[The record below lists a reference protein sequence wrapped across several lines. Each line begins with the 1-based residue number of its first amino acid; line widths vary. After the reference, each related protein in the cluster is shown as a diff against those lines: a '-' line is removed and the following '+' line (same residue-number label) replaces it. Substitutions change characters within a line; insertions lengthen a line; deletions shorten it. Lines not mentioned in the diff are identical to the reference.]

1 MTAESA
7 GDAETSDGPGRGGAG
22 TTVDG
27 VDVGRRDFVAAMSS
41 VGVGSVLFPGV
52 LWDRARQE
60 GEITAEVIREAEK
73 VAGITFTPD
82 ERQQMLGE
90 VREHV
95 ESYEALKEVDVPNSV
110 APALDFDP
118 VLPGAELETEDRPF
132 RMSPQSVGDPPSSVE
147 ELAFEPV
154 TRLSRHLRDGEV
166 ASEEL
171 TRMYLDRLR
180 RHDPRLQCV
189 ITLTEDRA
197 LEQARKADRELSRG
211 EYRGPLHGVPWGA
224 KDLLAVKGYP
234 TTWGAEPYREQR
246 FDYDASVVR
255 QLDAAGAVLVGKLTL
270 GALASGDEWFGGKT
284 RNPWKPSEGSSG
296 SSAGPAAATAAGLVG
311 FAIGSE
317 TLGSIVSPANRCG
330 VTGLRPT
337 FGRVSR
343 HGAMTLSWSQDK
355 LGPLCRTAEDCAVV
369 LDAVEGPDGLDRTVR
384 DVPFNWDGTAG
395 LDGLRLGYY
404 EAAFEEDGE
413 GREFDRRALDTVRSL
428 GVELVP
434 VDLPDAY
441 PIDAMS
447 FQARA
452 EEASAFEPLTRS
464 DRDDLLTHQEEGD
477 WANEF
482 RAAHTI
488 PAVQYL
494 RANRVRRMLMGAMR
508 ETFEDVDAFVTPT
521 YGGDVLTA
529 TNLTGHPA
537 VVVPSGFESDGTPV
551 SVSFIG
557 DLYADAAALR
567 AAAAFQRAT
576 SYHERRPPEFT
587 V

>member
-1 MTAESA
+1 MNDAQPRA
-7 GDAETSDGPGRGGAG
+7 GTDRGGDRG
-22 TTVDG
+22 VTTTADG
-27 VDVGRRDFVAAMSS
+27 AEVGRRDFVAAMSTL
-41 VGVGSVLFPGV
+41 GVGGALFPGV
-52 LWDRARQE
+52 LWERARQE

-73 VAGITFTPD
+73 VAGITFTPE
-82 ERQQMLGE
+82 EREQMLGE
-90 VREHV
+90 VRDHV
-95 ESYEALKEVDVPNSV
+95 ESYEALQEVHVPNSV

-118 VLPGAELETEDRPF
+118 VLPGMELETEDRPL
-132 RMSPQSVGDPPSSVE
+132 RMSPQSVGEPPASVE

-154 TRLSRHLRDGEV
+154 TRLSEYLRDGRV
-166 ASEEL
+166 TSEEL

-180 RHDPRLQCV
+180 RYDPELHCV
-189 ITLTEDRA
+189 ITLTEERA
-197 LEQARKADRELSRG
+197 LEQARRADRELSRG

-224 KDLLAVKGYP
+224 KDLLAVEGYP

-246 FDYDASVVR
+246 FGYDASVVR
-255 QLDAAGAVLVGKLTL
+255 QLDAAGAVLVAKLTL
-270 GALASGDEWFGGKT
+270 GALASGDEWFGGRT

-311 FAIGSE
+311 FSIGSE

-343 HGAMTLSWSQDK
+343 QGAMTLSWSQDK
-355 LGPLCRTAEDCAVV
+355 LGPMCRTVEDCALV
-369 LDAVEGPDGLDRTVR
+369 LDAICGPDGGDRTVR

-395 LDGLRLGYY
+395 PEGLRLGYY

-413 GREFDRRALDTVRSL
+413 GRELDRRALETVRSL

-434 VDLPDAY
+434 VDLPDDY
-441 PIDAMS
+441 PIEAME

-452 EEASAFEPLTRS
+452 EEAAAFEPLTRS
-464 DRDDLLTHQEEGD
+464 GRDDLLTHQEESD

-508 ETFEDVDAFVTPT
+508 GVFEDVDAFVTPT
-521 YGGDVLTA
+521 YGGEVLTA

-551 SVSFIG
+551 SISFIG

-567 AAAAFQRAT
+567 AAGAFQRAT
-576 SYHERRPPEFT
+576 SYHERRPQEFA

>member
-1 MTAESA
+1 MQESV
-7 GDAETSDGPGRGGAG
+7 GDAETSAGVEREGAG
-22 TTVDG
+22 TTVEG
-27 VDVGRRDFVAAMSS
+27 VEVGRRDFVAAMSS
-41 VGVGSVLFPGV
+41 LGVGGALFPGV

-73 VAGITFTPD
+73 VAGITFTPE
-82 ERQQMLGE
+82 EREQMLGE

-95 ESYEALKEVDVPNSV
+95 ESYEALKEVEVPNSV

-118 VLPGAELETEDRPF
+118 VLPGTELETEDRPF
-132 RMSPQSVGDPPSSVE
+132 RMSPQSVGEAPSSVE

-154 TRLSRHLRDGEV
+154 TRLSRYLREGKV
-166 ASEEL
+166 TSEEL
-171 TRMYLDRLR
+171 TRMYLGRLR

-197 LEQARKADRELSRG
+197 LEQARKADREMSLG

-234 TTWGAEPYREQR
+234 TTWGAEPYREQH

-311 FAIGSE
+311 FSIGSE

-369 LDAVEGPDGLDRTVR
+369 LDAIEGPDGRDRTVR

-404 EAAFEEDGE
+404 EAAFEAEGE
-413 GREFDRRALDTVRSL
+413 GSEFDRRALDTVRSL
-428 GVELVP
+428 GVDLVP

-464 DRDDLLTHQEEGD
+464 DRDDLLIHQEEGD

-551 SVSFIG
+551 SISFIG

-576 SYHERRPPEFT
+576 SHHERRPPEFT

>member
-1 MTAESA
+1 MTAE
-7 GDAETSDGPGRGGAG
+7 DVEGRAGAG
-22 TTVDG
+22 EREATAAVGDVAVD
-27 VDVGRRDFVAAMSS
+27 RRDFVAAMSTF
-41 VGVGSVLFPGV
+41 GVGSALFPGV
-52 LWDRARQE
+52 LWDRARRE

-73 VAGITFTPD
+73 VAGITFTPE
-82 ERQQMLGE
+82 EREQMLE
-90 VREHV
+90 AVRDHV
-95 ESYEALKEVDVPNSV
+95 DSYEALQEVDVPNSV

-118 VLPGAELETEDRPF
+118 VLPGMEFEREDRPL
-132 RMSPQSVGDPPSSVE
+132 RMSPQSVGRAPSSVE

-154 TRLSRHLRDGEV
+154 ARLSEYLRDGKV
-166 ASEEL
+166 TSEEL
-171 TRMYLDRLR
+171 TRMYLERLR
-180 RHDPRLQCV
+180 RYDPELHCV

-224 KDLLAVKGYP
+224 KDLLAVEGYP

-246 FDYDASVVR
+246 FEYDASVVR

-270 GALASGDEWFGGKT
+270 GALASGDEWFGGRT

-311 FAIGSE
+311 FSIGSE

-355 LGPLCRTAEDCAVV
+355 LGPLCRTVEDCALV
-369 LDAVEGPDGLDRTVR
+369 LDAIGGPDGLDRTVR

-395 LDGLRLGYY
+395 LEGLRLGYY
-404 EAAFEEDGE
+404 EAAFEEEEE
-413 GREFDRRALDTVRSL
+413 GRRFDRRALDTVRSL
-428 GVELVP
+428 GADLVP
-434 VDLPDAY
+434 VDLPEAY
-441 PIDAMS
+441 PVDAMS
-447 FQARA
+447 VQAKA

-464 DRDDLLTHQEEGD
+464 GRDDLLTHQEEGD

-494 RANRVRRMLMGAMR
+494 RANRIRRMLMGAMR
-508 ETFEDVDAFVTPT
+508 EVFQDVDAFVTPT
-521 YGGDVLTA
+521 YGGEVLTA

-551 SVSFIG
+551 SISFIG

-576 SYHERRPPEFT
+576 EYHERRPPRFE

>member
-1 MTAESA
+1 MRVDDTTSSREA
-7 GDAETSDGPGRGGAG
+7 GHHRDSTN
-22 TTVDG
+22 VDG
-27 VDVGRRDFVAAMSS
+27 VQVGRRDFVAALSS
-41 VGVGSVLFPGV
+41 LGVGGALFPGV

-73 VAGITFTPD
+73 VVGITFTPQ
-82 ERQQMLGE
+82 EREQMLGE
-90 VREHV
+90 VRDHV
-95 ESYEALKEVDVPNSV
+95 ESYEAMREVDVPNSV

-118 VLPGAELETEDRPF
+118 VLPGMELGREDRPL
-132 RMSPQSVGDPPSSVE
+132 RMSPQNVGRAPSSVE

-154 TRLSRHLRDGEV
+154 TRLSEYLRDGKIT
-166 ASEEL
+166 SEEL

-180 RHDPRLQCV
+180 RYDPQLHCV

-197 LEQARKADRELSRG
+197 LEQARKADRELTRG

-224 KDLLAVKGYP
+224 KDLLAVEGYP
-234 TTWGAEPYREQR
+234 TTWGAEPYRDQR

-284 RNPWKPSEGSSG
+284 RNPWKLSEGSSG

-311 FAIGSE
+311 FSIGSE

-355 LGPLCRTAEDCAVV
+355 LGPLCRTAEDCALV
-369 LDAVEGPDGLDRTVR
+369 LDAIAGPDGRDRTVR

-395 LDGLRLGYY
+395 LEDVRLGYY
-404 EAAFEEDGE
+404 RTAFEEDEE
-413 GREFDRRALDTVRSL
+413 GRKFDRRALDTVRSL

-434 VDLPDAY
+434 VDLPEGY
-441 PIDAMS
+441 PIDALR
-447 FQARA
+447 FQAKA

-464 DRDDLLTHQEEGD
+464 DRDDLLTHQEDGD

-508 ETFEDVDAFVTPT
+508 EVFEDVDAFVTPT

-551 SVSFIG
+551 SISFIG
-557 DLYADAAALR
+557 DLYSDAAALR
-567 AAAAFQRAT
+567 AARAFQQAT
-576 SYHERRPPEFT
+576 SYHEQRPQGFH